1 MKKSILTLTI
11 SILFLSCGGKSQKKE
26 TDNSPNTETSVGN
39 DLSKIGRENYAIIWK
54 RTTSDEQLVTDNLV
68 TISNE
73 LTALWKKGI
82 VENTYYNSDSKVDK
96 FSYFPNISFSLRA
109 ESYESAE
116 VILNKLTIV
125 KKGIAVYKIYP
136 IGTLWLDRKHK
147 TIHENGMTKSFATV
161 WTTTGKPT
169 DELTKEQNDKV
180 LELWNAGE
188 IENVYFD
195 IEGTQK
201 PNSKTD
207 FIFYANANTKEEAIA
222 ICESL
227 PFFKENIATFKT
239 HSVGVFWTGKHEEN

>member
-54 RTTSDEQLVTDNLV
+54 WTTSDEQLVTDNLV

-125 KKGIAVYKIYP
+125 KKGIASY
-136 IGTLWLDRKHK
+136 
-147 TIHENGMTKSFATV
+147 
-161 WTTTGKPT
+161 
-169 DELTKEQNDKV
+169 
-180 LELWNAGE
+180 
-188 IENVYFD
+188 
-195 IEGTQK
+195 
-201 PNSKTD
+201 
-207 FIFYANANTKEEAIA
+207 
-222 ICESL
+222 
-227 PFFKENIATFKT
+227 
-239 HSVGVFWTGKHEEN
+239 